1 MVMIEKYYDDYDY
14 DYDYGYDY
22 DYDFDD
28 YSVSSIKVI
37 N

>member
-1 MVMIEKYYDDYDY
+1 MIEKYCDDYDY